1 MLQNFIIQI
10 DYSLTNNFVKL
21 PSKWLGIFVE
31 QKKNFPLFFEIV
43 GGILPN
49 MMVSVL
55 EFTAENDCIHLSP
68 IFCEYHGL
76 YENDIIEV
84 HLQEGPPV
92 ADFCQIEPLEE
103 SFFEIEDCKEF
114 LENQLSQ
121 LSILFTNQHVLLEHE
136 DKEILIRISEIKK
149 DESILNCTSIIE
161 RELEVDILNSFLERR
176 LLQQRQLKEE
186 EERLRN
192 DRQKESFERQQMQK
206 EDVNQTY
213 RGCRL
218 SSTST
223 VSPEEMRRK
232 RLERF
237 KNKK

>member
-1 MLQNFIIQI
+1 M
-10 DYSLTNNFVKL
+10 
-21 PSKWLGIFVE
+21 
-31 QKKNFPLFFEIV
+31 
-43 GGILPN
+43 
-49 MMVSVL
+49 
-55 EFTAENDCIHLSP
+55 
-68 IFCEYHGL
+68 
-76 YENDIIEV
+76 
-84 HLQEGPPV
+84 
-92 ADFCQIEPLEE
+92 
-103 SFFEIEDCKEF
+103 
-114 LENQLSQ
+114 
-121 LSILFTNQHVLLEHE
+121 
-136 DKEILIRISEIKK
+136 
-149 DESILNCTSIIE
+149 NCTSIIE

-232 RLERF
+232 RNQCIDLRSWRRNF
-237 KNKK
+237 